1 MKLRWWLFIG
11 WLWPFIVAGMGVAI
25 IGTGL
30 SSLQSDVEIYF
41 LFLLACVGSPAIG
54 ISISKRLPRAWP
66 ERLRDVT
73 ALLLMLP
80 AFLLELL
87 LASWLF
93 AWGANA
99 TGYGWIE

>member
-1 MKLRWWLFIG
+1 MKLRWWLLIG
-11 WLWPFIVAGMGVAI
+11 WLWPFIVTGMGVAI
-25 IGTGL
+25 IGSGL
-30 SSLQSDVEIYF
+30 SSLHSDVEIYF
-41 LFLLACVGSPAIG
+41 LILLAFVGSPAIG
-54 ISISKRLPRAWP
+54 ISISKCLPHAWP
-66 ERLRDVT
+66 ARLCDVT

-80 AFLLELL
+80 VFVMELV